1 MKIWDYQTKTCIQ
14 TLSGHEDNV
23 SVVRFHPRLPYI
35 LSGGEDNRVLVHHSG
50 TYKKER
56 VLLQPALDRCW
67 SIGLSDH
74 SNQVVLGYDEGYCV
88 YRMGR
93 ENAVV
98 SMDQQGRV
106 VWAKRQEMWL
116 AVCEGSVSERE
127 GSDAKSDK
135 VKSDARSDKAKSD
148 KAKNDKTKNDTPLK
162 GEELT
167 VQTKE
172 ISLNQPS
179 PFP

>member
-116 AVCEGSVSERE
+116 AVCEGGAVSERG

-135 VKSDARSDKAKSD
+135 VNDKVSD

-172 ISLNQPS
+172 ISLNRPS
-179 PFP
+179 LFP

>member
-14 TLSGHEDNV
+14 TLNGHEDNV

-116 AVCEGSVSERE
+116 AVCEGGAVSEHE
-127 GSDAKSDK
+127 GSDGKGDK
-135 VKSDARSDKAKSD
+135 VNNKV
-148 KAKNDKTKNDTPLK
+148 KNDKTKNDKAKNDTPLK

>member
-56 VLLQPALDRCW
+56 VLLQPVLDRCW

-172 ISLNQPS
+172 ISLNRPS
-179 PFP
+179 LFP

>member
-116 AVCEGSVSERE
+116 AVCEEGAVSEHE
-127 GSDAKSDK
+127 GSDGKGDK
-135 VKSDARSDKAKSD
+135 VNNKVKNDKTKSD
-148 KAKNDKTKNDTPLK
+148 KAKNDTPLK

-172 ISLNQPS
+172 ISLNRPS